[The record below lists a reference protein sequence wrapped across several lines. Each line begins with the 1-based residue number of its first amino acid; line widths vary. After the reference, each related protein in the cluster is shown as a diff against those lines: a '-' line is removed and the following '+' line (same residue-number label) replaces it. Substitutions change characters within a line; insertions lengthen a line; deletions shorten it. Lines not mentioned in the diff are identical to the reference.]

1 MTIPLFSVTRGTG
14 PSLVLLHGWGVN
26 SGVWEPLCE
35 TLEDHFRVTLIDI
48 PGFGRNTSQLPAK
61 YSLKELVALIAPCIP
76 EQATLLGWSMGG
88 LLAQQFA
95 LDFPSRLRQ
104 LILVASSP
112 KFCEQ
117 DDWRGIKPGILEQ
130 FEKQLELDFSKTLK
144 RFLAI
149 QALGSA
155 SARDDIKQIQHHVQN
170 YPLPSE
176 YALRQGLKLLS
187 ETDLT
192 GQLKHIAIP
201 IHRLYGRL
209 DSLVPQQAIEQIEE
223 ILKSTSLHIF
233 PHASHAPFISHP
245 EDFLRIVRTI
255 FRK

>member
-1 MTIPLFSVTRGTG
+1 LYTRASN
-14 PSLVLLHGWGVN
+14 PAWLVNG
-26 SGVWEPLCE
+26 
-35 TLEDHFRVTLIDI
+35 RVASAAVCV
-48 PGFGRNTSQLPAK
+48 R
-61 YSLKELVALIAPCIP
+61 
-76 EQATLLGWSMGG
+76 
-88 LLAQQFA
+88 
-95 LDFPSRLRQ
+95 
-104 LILVASSP
+104 LVASSP